1 MPGGLFA
8 YGGQGDT
15 WNGLALSDLNMNGFS
30 ITNINTVQVLQ
41 TAVTGQALE
50 VYRNLAAASTD
61 SPIVCFANQN
71 AGDDQSVLTV
81 TSAANAAASN
91 PMVSFETTNAA
102 FDQAVLSITSVG
114 IGYGLRI
121 VTGVDAAAAVP
132 LVHFQATDA
141 AYDQEILKIR
151 QDGVGRGI
159 FVDQNGNNYGL
170 EIDSEATDN
179 DGIYIAVGLG
189 VVCQL
194 GNPIGANATYR
205 FWRNLAAADTVSPV
219 MKVNQT
225 HVGDDQTALFIQQ
238 DGDGPCLIFSQSK
251 DVEIMDFDSCTDGGT
266 TRTVIVES
274 LKVQM
279 PGGTTG
285 YINLYNAE

>member
-114 IGYGLRI
+114 IGYGLQI
-121 VTGVDAAAAVP
+121 VTSADAAAAVP
-132 LVHFQATDA
+132 LVQFQATNA

-151 QDGVGRGI
+151 HG
-159 FVDQNGNNYGL
+159 
-170 EIDSEATDN
+170 E
-179 DGIYIAVGLG
+179 G

-225 HVGDDQTALFIQQ
+225 HVEDDQTALFIQQ